1 MRKLAVFAGAFSLGT
16 FLAQYLLW
24 PERLLPGALVF
35 LGLGWASFLL
45 PWELRRRSVVACAAL
60 ALALGW
66 NWLYLR
72 QVQRPMEALAVTEDT
87 AVMTLCGYA
96 EETDYG
102 ARVFVKLD
110 GYSFGKAVFYGDS
123 SLLELEPGQTAAG
136 AVRFQSAA
144 KIRDTDVTSFT
155 SRGVFLL
162 A

>member
-16 FLAQYLLW
+16 FLAQYLLG

-35 LGLGWASFLL
+35 LGLGWTSFLL

-72 QVQRPMEALAVTEDT
+72 QVQRPMEALAGTEDT

-96 EETDYG
+96 EIG
-102 ARVFVKLD
+102 RAHV
-110 GYSFGKAVFYGDS
+110 
-123 SLLELEPGQTAAG
+123 
-136 AVRFQSAA
+136 
-144 KIRDTDVTSFT
+144 
-155 SRGVFLL
+155 
-162 A
+162 